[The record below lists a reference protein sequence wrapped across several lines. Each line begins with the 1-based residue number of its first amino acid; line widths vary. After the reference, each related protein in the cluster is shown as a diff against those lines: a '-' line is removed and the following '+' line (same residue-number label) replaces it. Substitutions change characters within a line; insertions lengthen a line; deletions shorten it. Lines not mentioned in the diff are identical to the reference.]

1 MEHWLDALPDVS
13 RRQAAHL
20 SCREVRSFK
29 RCFLLWNVRSN
40 TGLLRDGGAMCSA
53 SVRWRGSL
61 VKHGLGTSPSRPDPL
76 TWGCGG
82 RAVVSNPGTA
92 TTPHQFT
99 RDGTLCELCSSLP
112 CFSMISRAG
121 GILWRETP
129 PVLHP
134 ATLNKTLPSSLS
146 LTGASAVKSSPPGP
160 QISWLSPVKSFESF
174 HLAHDACYALT

>member
-1 MEHWLDALPDVS
+1 MEHWLDALSDVS

-134 ATLNKTLPSSLS
+134 ATLNKTLPSSLTHRCQRGKVES
-146 LTGASAVKSSPPGP
+146 SRTPDQLALTGQVLRVLPSCS
-160 QISWLSPVKSFESF
+160 
-174 HLAHDACYALT
+174 